1 MSRLDALQLITA
13 EAVKEPILF
22 AGHVEIGMRIR
33 DALQDPDCTLDEAA
47 KLVQLEPA
55 LAAQV
60 VAIANSAAY
69 ATSSSEVT
77 GVRNAVL
84 RIGFATL
91 RSLVA
96 AHIVKHLADAPK
108 DAVVARNVERL
119 WQHTTHVAALSR
131 TIAKRITK
139 LDPETALFVGLV
151 HEVGMFYLL
160 SRAAEYPALLAP
172 DTPSPKTESTA
183 AQSELPGDPIAQAE
197 ADLTLAVLRQLGA
210 PGLVVTAMEAYGKGY
225 MELPPVTLGDTVLL
239 AHWLAPVR
247 SPMDSSEEGDASRRA
262 SIDAAIGESTLAE
275 ILSESASEVASLA
288 KALGAA

>member
-1 MSRLDALQLITA
+1 MNRLTALRLITA
-13 EAVKEPILF
+13 EAANESLQF

-33 DALQDPDCTLDEAA
+33 DALRNPDITLDQAA
-47 KLVQLEPA
+47 RLVQLEPA

-69 ATSSSEVT
+69 AISGAEVT
-77 GVRNAVL
+77 DVKNAVL

-108 DAVVARNVERL
+108 DAAIRRTVERL

-160 SRAAEYPALLAP
+160 SRAGEYPALLAP
-172 DTPSPKTESTA
+172 DSPPAGAGSIENSTD
-183 AQSELPGDPIAQAE
+183 LPGDPTAE
-197 ADLTLAVLRQLGA
+197 AEGELTLAIVHQLGL
-210 PGLVVTAMEAYGKGY
+210 PGLVVTAMETYCKGY

-247 SPMDSSEEGDASRRA
+247 SPLDFVDDAGSTRRA
-262 SIDAAIGESTLAE
+262 SIDAAIGQSTLSE
-275 ILSESASEVASLA
+275 ILSESANEVESLA
-288 KALGAA
+288 KALGA